1 MSLPPA
7 PHSGAL
13 VAAPFFPSLGSKF
26 GDVTPLFFLP
36 CYYEWASPV
45 APEVKN
51 PPANAGDIGDTGS
64 TPRLGRPLGYVMAPY
79 STIFLGK
86 LHGQRRLVGRGA
98 TKSRTRLSD

>member
-7 PHSGAL
+7 PYSGAL
-13 VAAPFFPSLGSKF
+13 VAAPFLPSLCSKF
-26 GDVTPLFFLP
+26 SDVTPLFFLP

-64 TPRLGRPLGYVMAPY
+64 IPWLGRPLGYVMAPY
-79 STIFLGK
+79 STILPWKTPWAEEAGGLWGHK
-86 LHGQRRLVGRGA
+86 EPD
-98 TKSRTRLSD
+98 TTE